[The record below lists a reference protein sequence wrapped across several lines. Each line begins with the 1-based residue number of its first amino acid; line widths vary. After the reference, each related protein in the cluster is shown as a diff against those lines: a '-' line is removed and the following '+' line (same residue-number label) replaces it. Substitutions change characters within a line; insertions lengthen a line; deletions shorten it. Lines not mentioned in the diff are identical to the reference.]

1 MGRTK
6 TLRSIDAKIEI
17 LKEKIQKTK
26 ARYDNLCSEL
36 GTLQQERE
44 NVMAH
49 EILVAL
55 KSIGAVQSTYRSI
68 FNTFMWSAIE

>member
-55 KSIGAVQSTYRSI
+55 NSSGQGYQELM
-68 FNTFMWSAIE
+68 TFLGR

>member
-44 NVMAH
+44 V
-49 EILVAL
+49 
-55 KSIGAVQSTYRSI
+55 SIQSYPSKQ
-68 FNTFMWSAIE
+68 

>member
-55 KSIGAVQSTYRSI
+55 KSSGKGYQEPM
-68 FNTFMWSAIE
+68 TFLGR

>member
-6 TLRSIDAKIEI
+6 TLRSIDTKIEV

-26 ARYDNLCSEL
+26 ERYNNLCSEL

-49 EILVAL
+49 EILAAL
-55 KSIGAVQSTYRSI
+55 KSSGKGYQELM
-68 FNTFMWSAIE
+68 TFLGR

>member
-55 KSIGAVQSTYRSI
+55 KRRSK
-68 FNTFMWSAIE
+68 NYSGEY